1 MGAVPLRSSL
11 HRVPFAALNR
21 SESLQKSSPA
31 TDRSRGGKSALARAA
46 ARSGIAPRDRTGDA
60 EQIGAFAAERRD
72 ADASSDASADGGN
85 ERVAADAEHCGIAAG
100 SVGRRDA
107 HPTQRGA
114 QPRGIV
120 RVRWSH
126 RRQLRASVRR
136 GHLGKVP
143 ASRCRRSDPC
153 LKRRR
158 PFFLF
163 FFNAC

>member
-1 MGAVPLRSSL
+1 MVLAVPLRSSL
-11 HRVPFAALNR
+11 HLVPFTALNR

-31 TDRSRGGKSALARAA
+31 TDRSRSGESAFARAA
-46 ARSGIAPRDRTGDA
+46 TRSGIAPRDRTGDA
-60 EQIGAFAAERRD
+60 EQIGEFAAERRD
-72 ADASSDASADGGN
+72 ADASADGGN

-107 HPTQRGA
+107 HPTQRRA

-158 PFFLF
+158 PVFLF